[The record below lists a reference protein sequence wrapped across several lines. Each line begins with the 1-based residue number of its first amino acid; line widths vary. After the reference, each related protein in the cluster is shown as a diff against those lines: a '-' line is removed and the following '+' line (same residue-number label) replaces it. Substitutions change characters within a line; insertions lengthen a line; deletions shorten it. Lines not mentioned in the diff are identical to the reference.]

1 VNAIKFYLFER
12 PKAEVYIA
20 NYIDK
25 AGLLILII
33 TFISDIVS
41 QQPSI
46 KINDWIL
53 VFILIIIFM
62 GLFEIFF
69 RRVAYRMSFN
79 FDTNEITFSFFRHRK
94 GVTAKIEDIKEIRMS
109 AYITFMINDKKVY
122 YNDVVNKEL
131 VAFLQKLKPTKWS
144 RLGLFLHKYW

>member
-69 RRVAYRMSFN
+69 RRVAFC
-79 FDTNEITFSFFRHRK
+79 FFFFRHRK